1 MADSDSYTDDSSRSG
16 RSRSRSD
23 DSRSDGS
30 RTRSRSPLE
39 QMVKLAK
46 IYQKKNGMRGDITPW
61 NGREPGPDESI
72 FVYVILHND
81 FLKRMVCDNLGDL
94 LKLQVNKHDIDT
106 RALYAQVAAAHVPD
120 KIGTY
125 LTLPSYFPCYNQPL
139 CLQEC
144 WLQVASFLPKL
155 MTEGKIVMFHPM
167 SKMQI
172 SSTVHAMV
180 GDYKPTFW
188 LNLSGINYE
197 YPLNTVETR
206 RALKKHYDNG
216 DEFIRELPLSDVE
229 NPHLYYVRREYVP
242 NPFKRQKHEGG
253 QKAGKSHR
261 KLKRRFKRK
270 TIKRRNKRKTIKR
283 RFKKR

>member
-1 MADSDSYTDDSSRSG
+1 MSDSSDSYSSDSYSTDSSG
-16 RSRSRSD
+16 RS
-23 DSRSDGS
+23 
-30 RTRSRSPLE
+30 RSRSPLE

>member
-1 MADSDSYTDDSSRSG
+1 MSDSSDSYSSDSYSTDSSG
-16 RSRSRSD
+16 RS
-23 DSRSDGS
+23 
-30 RTRSRSPLE
+30 RSRSPLE

-270 TIKRRNKRKTIKR
+270 TIKRRNKRKTIKPK
-283 RFKKR
+283 FKKR

>member
-1 MADSDSYTDDSSRSG
+1 MSDSSDSYSSDSYSTDSSG
-16 RSRSRSD
+16 RS
-23 DSRSDGS
+23 
-30 RTRSRSPLE
+30 RSRSPLE

-125 LTLPSYFPCYNQPL
+125 LNLPSYFPCYNQPL

-283 RFKKR
+283 RNKRKTIKPKFKKR